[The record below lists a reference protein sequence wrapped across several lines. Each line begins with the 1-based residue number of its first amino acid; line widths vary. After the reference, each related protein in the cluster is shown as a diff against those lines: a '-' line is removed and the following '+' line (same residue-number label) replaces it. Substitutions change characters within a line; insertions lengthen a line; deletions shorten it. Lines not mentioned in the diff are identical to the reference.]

1 MSTKK
6 DTLDEAM
13 PVTSSEVWNVLSAI
27 DCTEH
32 AQSKNGL
39 TFLSWAWAWGI
50 LMSKYPQ
57 AKHITLDDTRE
68 PDGTV
73 TVWCE
78 VQIDRLSHKM
88 WLPVM
93 DYRNKAIPHPDA
105 RAISDNRMRCMT
117 KCLALFGLGHY
128 IYAGEDIPSSANAAK
143 PEDVP
148 VKVVPAVKSE
158 GIDIPD
164 DETASGVIKFMIETA
179 NDMHSS
185 DLENLRSFWGS
196 NEDLIANLKT
206 NYPRQ
211 YEELATAFKV
221 IKEEINN
228 RHGDAA

>member
-1 MSTKK
+1 
-6 DTLDEAM
+6 
-13 PVTSSEVWNVLSAI
+13 
-27 DCTEH
+27 
-32 AQSKNGL
+32 
-39 TFLSWAWAWGI
+39 
-50 LMSKYPQ
+50 
-57 AKHITLDDTRE
+57 
-68 PDGTV
+68 
-73 TVWCE
+73 
-78 VQIDRLSHKM
+78 
-88 WLPVM
+88 
-93 DYRNKAIPHPDA
+93 
-105 RAISDNRMRCMT
+105 MT